1 MPKKEIKKSVDD
13 YYYYLGS
20 AKQASDYETT
30 TEFLINYIKKT
41 FDYGSDIG
49 RALKELKE
57 VDTDPWKPTLNQS
70 SDTDAAIQAIQNKQ
84 FEMEF
89 KADYDAYRKR
99 VLALENNKTKAYAL
113 FWERCA
119 KGMKNKLE
127 SRVDFDT
134 LENDPIELLKAIKQH
149 ALNYQEHRYDMSIIY
164 DAITTLFGTKQK
176 ENESL
181 QDYTKR
187 FRVSR
192 DVLESHMGGPI
203 ILTKVI
209 EAMPGYDESI
219 VSTRDKCRKDTY
231 ERFLAYMYLS
241 NADKAKY
248 GSILQG
254 LNTQQSLHNDQYPK
268 TVVDANN
275 VLSNH
280 KFDNY
285 KSQARPSRKDK
296 DKSDKNS
303 NDDKE
308 DKEEQEVPMSFAQ
321 LEGRCYCCGKPGHR
335 SPDCREKD
343 KIPREEWA
351 INKVEASHVQASE
364 NANMNNNS
372 STGSQVQGSG
382 NASQWAGV
390 HLGFYQASAMRTC
403 ILLDNESSAT
413 IFCNPDMV
421 TNIRQTDKELTLT
434 TNAGVLQ
441 TKMKADVPG
450 WGEVWFDP
458 TAMTNIFSYAQMV
471 DRHPVTYDST
481 KEDAFIVHLPH
492 KQVKFTREN
501 GLYVYRPPYIKQPA
515 ITKDDEV
522 QCDNKVARDNDNK
535 LQPARAHTSARN
547 MVKYDNKVQFLETVD
562 ENKKF
567 YTKRQFEQAKRA
579 RELLYSLGYPSIND
593 MKAIIRMNAIKN
605 NPVTTEDVDIAEKI
619 FGPDVATLKGK
630 TTCPAPVPVIEDR
643 IETAKNG
650 ISQYY
655 SPRMILHQR
664 NLDYDKHCQYAF
676 GTYVQAHDEPDPSN
690 TNAPRTLDCIY
701 LRYND
706 NEQGGHDLLHLQTNR
721 MITRRRVTPIP
732 ITPAIIKMVHR
743 IAEQDGMP
751 KGLKITNRTG
761 QVLYDSTWIAGVDYD
776 EDKFED
782 EDYDPYSD
790 EDEDS
795 DDSDDDDD
803 DDQDMY
809 DEMDPDAIA
818 ALNDPTTLQD
828 DEDSEDSD
836 DEEQPQVEEPDDEEE
851 SEEESEEEQ
860 DPNPTT
866 AEEQTI
872 PENAQMTRSGRISKP
887 RQVLNLYQS
896 HLQAEAHQEV
906 PYSIETARVI
916 AVHKDMKSHTGATM
930 TLGSGTICSISTK
943 QKVNTRSSTEAK
955 LVGFDDVV
963 SKILWSKLFIE
974 AQGFEVK
981 ANIVYRDNT
990 SSMRLEENGKASSG
1004 KRTRHFHIKFFY
1016 ITDLINRNEIQ
1027 IKYCPTE
1034 DMIADYMTKPLV
1046 GVKFEHFRK
1055 LIMNLLSNTAITS

>member
-1 MPKKEIKKSVDD
+1 MSENPSRGSRGNMRRGARNSSTKSSGMPKKEIKKSVND

-20 AKQASDYETT
+20 AKQASDYEMT

-41 FDYGSDIG
+41 FDYRSDIG

-57 VDTDPWKPTLNQS
+57 VDTDPWKPTLNHS

-113 FWERCA
+113 FWERCT

-164 DAITTLFGTKQK
+164 DAITMLFGTKQK

-187 FRVSR
+187 FHVSR

-203 ILTKVI
+203 ILTKLI

-231 ERFLAYMYLS
+231 ERFLAYVYLS
-241 NADKAKY
+241 NADKAKYGSILQGLNTQQSLHNDQYPKTYVYLGKADKAKY

-285 KSQARPSRKDK
+285 KSQAHPSRKDK
-296 DKSDKNS
+296 DKSDENS

-308 DKEEQEVPMSFAQ
+308 DKDEQEVPMSFAQ

-441 TKMKADVPG
+441 TKNESRCC
-450 WGEVWFDP
+450 W
-458 TAMTNIFSYAQMV
+458 
-471 DRHPVTYDST
+471 
-481 KEDAFIVHLPH
+481 
-492 KQVKFTREN
+492 
-501 GLYVYRPPYIKQPA
+501 
-515 ITKDDEV
+515 
-522 QCDNKVARDNDNK
+522 
-535 LQPARAHTSARN
+535 
-547 MVKYDNKVQFLETVD
+547 
-562 ENKKF
+562 
-567 YTKRQFEQAKRA
+567 
-579 RELLYSLGYPSIND
+579 LG
-593 MKAIIRMNAIKN
+593 
-605 NPVTTEDVDIAEKI
+605 
-619 FGPDVATLKGK
+619 
-630 TTCPAPVPVIEDR
+630 
-643 IETAKNG
+643 
-650 ISQYY
+650 
-655 SPRMILHQR
+655 
-664 NLDYDKHCQYAF
+664 
-676 GTYVQAHDEPDPSN
+676 
-690 TNAPRTLDCIY
+690 
-701 LRYND
+701 
-706 NEQGGHDLLHLQTNR
+706 
-721 MITRRRVTPIP
+721 
-732 ITPAIIKMVHR
+732 
-743 IAEQDGMP
+743 
-751 KGLKITNRTG
+751 
-761 QVLYDSTWIAGVDYD
+761 
-776 EDKFED
+776 
-782 EDYDPYSD
+782 
-790 EDEDS
+790 
-795 DDSDDDDD
+795 
-803 DDQDMY
+803 
-809 DEMDPDAIA
+809 
-818 ALNDPTTLQD
+818 
-828 DEDSEDSD
+828 
-836 DEEQPQVEEPDDEEE
+836 
-851 SEEESEEEQ
+851 
-860 DPNPTT
+860 
-866 AEEQTI
+866 
-872 PENAQMTRSGRISKP
+872 
-887 RQVLNLYQS
+887 
-896 HLQAEAHQEV
+896 
-906 PYSIETARVI
+906 
-916 AVHKDMKSHTGATM
+916 
-930 TLGSGTICSISTK
+930 
-943 QKVNTRSSTEAK
+943 
-955 LVGFDDVV
+955 
-963 SKILWSKLFIE
+963 
-974 AQGFEVK
+974 
-981 ANIVYRDNT
+981 
-990 SSMRLEENGKASSG
+990 
-1004 KRTRHFHIKFFY
+1004 
-1016 ITDLINRNEIQ
+1016 
-1027 IKYCPTE
+1027 
-1034 DMIADYMTKPLV
+1034 
-1046 GVKFEHFRK
+1046 
-1055 LIMNLLSNTAITS
+1055 